1 MAKSNATLKI
11 NWTIGLIYAA
21 VILVLAAIAIYAGLY
36 YAMPYELVVYDSM
49 DQAVSV
55 LFTDDFYNSS
65 MELMMVTVIFPA
77 AAYLFM
83 YYRYAKK
90 VGERP
95 HEKEAVKKSG
105 VWVMPFILLL
115 VVLVVW
121 CIVSVLMISLGLG
134 LDSNL
139 FADAVMLRQFFLV
152 YGIAAVM
159 EIVLYMVGKF
169 LFKPSIVQRA

>member
-1 MAKSNATLKI
+1 MAKNNAKLESS
-11 NWTIGLIYAA
+11 WTTGIIYAV
-21 VILVLAAIAIYAGLY
+21 VIIVLAAVTIYAGLY

-49 DQAVSV
+49 DQAVSI

-65 MELMMVTVIFPA
+65 MELMMVTVVFPA

-95 HEKEAVKKSG
+95 HEKETIKKSG
-105 VWVMPFILLL
+105 VWVLPLILL
-115 VVLVVW
+115 VVVLAVW

>member
-1 MAKSNATLKI
+1 M
-11 NWTIGLIYAA
+11 
-21 VILVLAAIAIYAGLY
+21 
-36 YAMPYELVVYDSM
+36 
-49 DQAVSV
+49 
-55 LFTDDFYNSS
+55 
-65 MELMMVTVIFPA
+65 
-77 AAYLFM
+77 
-83 YYRYAKK
+83 
-90 VGERP
+90 GERP

-121 CIVSVLMISLGLG
+121 CIVSVLMISLGVG
-134 LDSNL
+134 LDSSL